1 MSDKL
6 PQKEAGLFKKIV
18 RSYECKQYKNGLK
31 FAKQVLS
38 NPKCAEHGETLAMKG
53 LILNCMG
60 RKEDAYDHVKRG
72 LRNDLRSH
80 VCWHVFGL
88 LQRSDRKYDEA
99 IKCYRNALKWD
110 KENIQILRDLSLL
123 QLQMRDLEGFKE
135 TRHQLLKLRPTQRGS
150 WIGLVLAY
158 HLVKDYD
165 TALGVLAE
173 YRATQRPSEEHKVD
187 YEYSEMIMYEAQM
200 LWESGKVDDCLRHVT
215 EFQDTTGDE
224 LAVKEML
231 GNIYFTKGNLKE
243 AQKLYFELISR
254 NTENRLYYDML
265 ERCLALNAEEK
276 RLNLYCLLQKK
287 FPKSA
292 LLKAI
297 PLEIAT
303 GKEFTTRV
311 TSFLKVS
318 FLKGVPSIFVRL
330 KQHYKDPFKA
340 KTIEEVVEG
349 FLSCLHSNGK
359 LCSED
364 EGRVAPSV
372 ELWLLHF
379 LAQHYDYMGQ
389 TTRAMELIDRAID
402 HTPTLPE
409 LYMAKAKIYKHGGD
423 YGAAARMMEEAQ
435 SLDTADRFINCKCC
449 KYLMRVNQIE
459 KAVELVALFTRE
471 GLPPLETLNDAECN
485 WFEASMAWS
494 YFRLGRIGDA
504 LKKCHQIDK
513 HFTDIIDDQFD
524 FHSYCMRKMTLR
536 PYVRMLQM
544 ETSVRGHSLYF
555 SAAKLAIE
563 IYISLH
569 DKPSKSQQ
577 ENGEKDDESGL
588 STEER
593 KKREKKRRKAELKAK
608 NLQMKESKKEQG
620 KPIEN
625 DKKLDLMAEKK
636 DDFIPQELVAVSLF
650 VCYGLGCLWMV
661 VLFVFCVYCKLWS
674 HFLID

>member
-1 MSDKL
+1 VYD
-6 PQKEAGLFKKIV
+6 FK
-18 RSYECKQYKNGLK
+18 
-31 FAKQVLS
+31 
-38 NPKCAEHGETLAMKG
+38 
-53 LILNCMG
+53 
-60 RKEDAYDHVKRG
+60 D
-72 LRNDLRSH
+72 
-80 VCWHVFGL
+80 
-88 LQRSDRKYDEA
+88 
-99 IKCYRNALKWD
+99 
-110 KENIQILRDLSLL
+110 
-123 QLQMRDLEGFKE
+123 
-135 TRHQLLKLRPTQRGS
+135 GS
-150 WIGLVLAY
+150 SPM
-158 HLVKDYD
+158 
-165 TALGVLAE
+165 
-173 YRATQRPSEEHKVD
+173 Q
-187 YEYSEMIMYEAQM
+187 
-200 LWESGKVDDCLRHVT
+200 
-215 EFQDTTGDE
+215 
-224 LAVKEML
+224 
-231 GNIYFTKGNLKE
+231 
-243 AQKLYFELISR
+243 
-254 NTENRLYYDML
+254 
-265 ERCLALNAEEK
+265 
-276 RLNLYCLLQKK
+276 
-287 FPKSA
+287 
-292 LLKAI
+292 
-297 PLEIAT
+297 
-303 GKEFTTRV
+303 
-311 TSFLKVS
+311 
-318 FLKGVPSIFVRL
+318 
-330 KQHYKDPFKA
+330 
-340 KTIEEVVEG
+340 
-349 FLSCLHSNGK
+349 
-359 LCSED
+359 
-364 EGRVAPSV
+364 
-372 ELWLLHF
+372 
-379 LAQHYDYMGQ
+379 
-389 TTRAMELIDRAID
+389 
-402 HTPTLPE
+402 
-409 LYMAKAKIYKHGGD
+409 HGGD